1 MRRGGRM
8 TLGGFIGIAFG
19 AAVIGAT
26 DAVPFSEVGAGRS
39 IAGACVFQR
48 TFGFK
53 VGGSGIFLI
62 GASGIRGGGAPDR
75 RSAGFG
81 AATGVLLR
89 IGSGFSRG
97 AVGGRT
103 SGSRSG
109 TIADFFRLVSSGT
122 GSGSSFFGLRE
133 GTTVRVK

>member
-1 MRRGGRM
+1 MTRGGRT
-8 TLGGFIGIAFG
+8 TLGRFIGITFR

-26 DAVPFSEVGAGRS
+26 DAVPFSEVGAGPS
-39 IAGACVFQR
+39 IAGARVFQR

-62 GASGIRGGGAPDR
+62 GASGIRGGGALTR

-81 AATGVLLR
+81 ATTAH
-89 IGSGFSRG
+89 
-97 AVGGRT
+97 
-103 SGSRSG
+103 
-109 TIADFFRLVSSGT
+109 FFRLVSSGT
-122 GSGSSFFGLRE
+122 GSGSSFFGLGE

>member
-1 MRRGGRM
+1 MTRGGRT
-8 TLGGFIGIAFG
+8 TLGGFIRITFR

-26 DAVPFSEVGAGRS
+26 DAVPFSEVGARPS
-39 IAGACVFQR
+39 IAGARVFQR

-62 GASGIRGGGAPDR
+62 GPSEIRGGGALAR

-89 IGSGFSRG
+89 IG
-97 AVGGRT
+97 
-103 SGSRSG
+103 
-109 TIADFFRLVSSGT
+109 
-122 GSGSSFFGLRE
+122 
-133 GTTVRVK
+133 